1 MKKIICVLLLLAC
14 LFSLAGCAEAP
25 EIPENAVTVY
35 YRRNDVTYGT
45 ADGVIAPGY
54 LDAAEHE
61 NDYFYLIN
69 QYLKTQPNAEF
80 ATTFPLGLTLVSF
93 RLEALTAKVVV
104 SNRMAAF
111 SGLDLAIACTCLTE
125 TVMSLTGCQE
135 VIISAESTTLG
146 GKNFITL
153 SKDSYLLID
162 SSGAAVES

>member
-1 MKKIICVLLLLAC
+1 MKKIICVFLLLAC
-14 LFSLAGCAEAP
+14 LVSLAGCAEEP

-35 YRRNDVTYGT
+35 YRRNTVAYGS
-45 ADGVIAPGY
+45 ADGVIATGY
-54 LDAAEHE
+54 LDAAGHE

-69 QYLKTQPNAEF
+69 QYLNTQPAPEF
-80 ATTFPLGLTLVSF
+80 ASTFPLGLTLVSF

-111 SGLDLAIACTCLTE
+111 SGLDLTIACTCLTE

-162 SSGAAVES
+162 SSGTAVES